1 MTNSKNDTKSLKN
14 MKSPNIQNRAMSGK
28 QLIKDI
34 SVYNFIKQ
42 STSYN
47 VVKAFNPVNSQYTD
61 KSYMDNY
68 NSLDLKG
75 KLQIKEK

>member
-1 MTNSKNDTKSLKN
+1 MINSKNDTKSLKN

-28 QLIKDI
+28 QLKKDI

-47 VVKAFNPVNSQYTD
+47 VVKAFNPVNS
-61 KSYMDNY
+61 
-68 NSLDLKG
+68 
-75 KLQIKEK
+75 